1 MMLLRSGGMPSS
13 TFCPLPWKHLATHPH
28 GAITLCC
35 EAAHDQ
41 RMSESFNNG
50 LQREYQTLH
59 STEYNFEQI
68 QNSDSFSQVRLKMLN
83 DEMPEQCKR
92 CWDNEKVGNKSK
104 RLIEIERLDFT
115 EEDARKVTNDDG
127 TITEVDYEFIE
138 LRLGN
143 HCNTICRTCNPH
155 STSRWK
161 KDYDKIFPNNAYQL
175 QQNLFDW
182 PLDDNFWNNLIEHCD
197 SLRYI
202 YILSLIHI

>member
-138 LRLGN
+138 LRLV
-143 HCNTICRTCNPH
+143 H
-155 STSRWK
+155 
-161 KDYDKIFPNNAYQL
+161 
-175 QQNLFDW
+175 
-182 PLDDNFWNNLIEHCD
+182 
-197 SLRYI
+197 
-202 YILSLIHI
+202 